1 MSLEINDNNYELKY
15 VTILLPTLN
24 ESLTI
29 GEVIDSIPYDELKEK
44 GYNTSVL
51 VVDGNSNDDTIKIAL
66 EKGARVMLQSSP
78 GKGEGIK
85 LAFQNINSDYTVML
99 DADGTYPTE
108 KIPQFIMHLE
118 EGWDVVMGNRMQLGK
133 FSMGM
138 LHYLGNRF
146 LTSVASNLFGAE
158 LSDLCTGMW
167 GFSRK
172 AIKRLEPLLEAS
184 EFDIE
189 ADIFAKS
196 LSAGLKITEIEIE
209 YGMRPFGSES
219 HISVFDGFQIVS
231 RLFSDR
237 LHFYRFYETNF
248 GDDLGK
254 DFDDNFDDNFDA
266 GVKEEGGGE
275 EY

>member
-1 MSLEINDNNYELKY
+1 LKY

-24 ESLTI
+24 ESLTL
-29 GEVIDSIPYDELKEK
+29 GKVIDSIPFEELKNE
-44 GYNTSVL
+44 GYVPSIL
-51 VVDGNSNDDTIKIAL
+51 VVDGNSTDDTIRIAV
-66 EKGARVMLQSSP
+66 EKGARVMLQANS

-85 LAFQNINSDYTVML
+85 LAFQNIDSDYTVML
-99 DADGTYPTE
+99 DADGTYPSE
-108 KIPQFIMHLE
+108 KIPQFLRVLE
-118 EGWDVVMGNRMQLGK
+118 EGWDVVMGSRMRLGRI
-133 FSMGM
+133 SMGM
-138 LHYLGNRF
+138 LHYFGNKF
-146 LTSVASNLFGAE
+146 LTSVASNLFGEE

-172 AIKRLEPLLEAS
+172 AIKRLGSLIEAS

-209 YGMRPFGSES
+209 YGKRPEGSES

-237 LHFYRFYETNF
+237 LHFCKFYDE
-248 GDDLGK
+248 LC
-254 DFDDNFDDNFDA
+254 
-266 GVKEEGGGE
+266 EEGGLDEKDEKGVSGGE
-275 EY
+275 ED